1 MWLAWYRLHSHCWWC
16 ICIFV
21 CTVWVV
27 GVVVAGGS
35 YKRRWASIGV
45 VVAGDSFKCPRATV
59 GTLGSAA
66 ACCTL
71 GIAVLISDTPGSVGI
86 VPLAPVVSINR

>member
-1 MWLAWYRLHSHCWWC
+1 MGACGLLGTGYVVIAGGA
-16 ICIFV
+16 FV

-35 YKRRWASIGV
+35 CKRCQASV
-45 VVAGDSFKCPRATV
+45 E
-59 GTLGSAA
+59 TLGSVV

-71 GIAVLISDTPGSVGI
+71 GIAVLISDTLGSVGI
-86 VPLAPVVSINR
+86 APLAPVVSINY